1 MRRTLLVPSL
11 SPEGRGG
18 GRYRR
23 RGLQLRAML
32 TPSSTR
38 ASRSTRTTRGAS
50 GGGFTTIIPV
60 VPTPQ
65 WKPDSAPPRGR
76 QGGTRLGHTQQEG
89 LPLGGG

>member
-1 MRRTLLVPSL
+1 MRQTLLVPSL

-38 ASRSTRTTRGAS
+38 ASRTTS
-50 GGGFTTIIPV
+50 TTIIPV
-60 VPTPQ
+60 VPTAQ